1 MLFTKV
7 SNNIGSGVRLV
18 AENLTA
24 RLLLKLLNDLLWKTI
39 RVGWELLWRNDA
51 CHLPV
56 TNRSIF
62 TSGFLLHASICT
74 LGRLNWLQINVI
86 HGIKRAIN
94 IKKAQ
99 LCHIW
104 DIKNATCCAGT
115 KGITTLVSVCR
126 CIRLFADAK
135 TIKNNYKNTF
145 RHATS

>member
-18 AENLTA
+18 AQNLAA
-24 RLLLKLLNDLLWKTI
+24 RLVLKLLNNLLWETI
-39 RVGWELLWRNDA
+39 RIGWELLWRNDA

-56 TNRSIF
+56 TNSSVF

-74 LGRLNWLQINVI
+74 HRRLNWLQINVV
-86 HGIKRAIN
+86 HSIKRAIN

-104 DIKNATCCAGT
+104 DVKNATCCACT
-115 KGITTLVSVCR
+115 KGIATLVSVCR

-145 RHATS
+145 RHTTS